1 MGTSLAIPDG
11 KDVGGDFKSM
21 PLCHSAKDTGCAIAF
36 ASFRETS
43 PPPANSRFG
52 KPRTPGPGLVAACVN
67 PANLAGGSGELHAY
81 LASGAHQIAAG
92 AAPAPQWAK
101 GKTIDTPFVSLP
113 GMLSA
118 KCVTTD
124 GFNYLAIHV
133 TPDPTGGRTSDI
145 NGDVVVGGHVMSDWG
160 LHLIDA
166 NLNMGNLVTLVRE
179 EGRAW
184 REARK

>member
-1 MGTSLAIPDG
+1 MGTSLAVPDG
-11 KDVGGDFKSM
+11 KDIGGDFKSM
-21 PLCHSAKDTGCAIAF
+21 PLCRSPKDTGCAIAF

-43 PPPANSRFG
+43 PPSANSRFG

-67 PANLAGGSGELHAY
+67 PANLAGGAGELHAY
-81 LASGAHQIAAG
+81 LASGSHQIAAG
-92 AAPAPQWAK
+92 AAPAPEWAK

-118 KCVTTD
+118 KCASTD
-124 GFNYLAIHV
+124 GFNYLAIHI
-133 TPDPTGGRTSDI
+133 TPDPTGGRTGDI

-179 EGRAW
+179 EGRVWAQ
-184 REARK
+184 AHK